1 VSTKAKVKAKP
12 GYTLYGS
19 YNSGAVTVEAA
30 LDLTRAPY
38 RFVSA
43 PSWES
48 KAARAK
54 VQKFNPLGQI
64 PTLVCPDGSVLTES
78 AAILIHLALAHPRA
92 RLLPS
97 DAAQRAQALR
107 ALVFIAANCYAAI
120 GIMDYPERWL
130 GRTSAKAD
138 REALSAGARKR
149 LHQLWS
155 VFADQFGHDGKRK
168 DTYLFGE
175 QLGAADLLAA
185 VVSRWSGT
193 RKHLAKKHPALH
205 ATLERIDAHP
215 VMAAVFERRWLKAPP
230 PSP

>member
-1 VSTKAKVKAKP
+1 MSTARAK

-19 YNSGAVTVEAA
+19 HNSGAVAVEAA
-30 LDLTRAPY
+30 LDLCKARY
-38 RFVSA
+38 RFVDT
-43 PSWES
+43 PSWRS
-48 KAARAK
+48 KTARAK
-54 VQKFNPLGQI
+54 VERVNPLGQI

-97 DAAQRAQALR
+97 EPVQRAQALR

-120 GIMDYPERWL
+120 GAIDYPERWL
-130 GRTSAKAD
+130 GRASAKED
-138 REALSAGARKR
+138 RDTLRAGARKR

-155 VFADQFGHDGKRK
+155 VFADEFGTNRK
-168 DTYLFGE
+168 SKGPYLFGE
-175 QLGAADLLAA
+175 RITAADLLAA
-185 VVSRWSGT
+185 VVSRWSGA

-215 VMAAVFERRWLKAPP
+215 AMAAVFERRWLAAPAP
-230 PSP
+230 AP

>member
-1 VSTKAKVKAKP
+1 VSTRQPK

-19 YNSGAVTVEAA
+19 HNSGAVAVEAA
-30 LDLTRAPY
+30 LDLVRARY
-38 RFVSA
+38 RFVDA
-43 PSWES
+43 ASWRD

-54 VQKFNPLGQI
+54 VERFNPLGQI

-92 RLLPS
+92 KLLPS
-97 DAAQRAQALR
+97 DPMQRAQVLR

-120 GIMDYPERWL
+120 GAIDYPERWL
-130 GRTSAKAD
+130 GRASSKAD
-138 REALSAGARKR
+138 RDAMRAGARKR

-155 VFADQFGHDGKRK
+155 VFADEFGNRRK
-168 DTYLFGE
+168 NKGPYLFGDR
-175 QLGAADLLAA
+175 LSAADLLAA
-185 VVSRWSGT
+185 VVSRWSGA

-215 VMAAVFERRWLKAPP
+215 VMAAVFGRRWLTAPP
-230 PSP
+230 PP